1 MERQLPPC
9 ILFPALECWRWIY
22 CLGDLL
28 INKSFQRSN
37 TCWQRFELSFSCFFF
52 FNNSCYF
59 MIIVVKYQRAL
70 MISAFTLYIKLHD
83 KQKWS
88 LQLAAHSFL
97 HKYLCIDFFFSLPSI
112 RMLMWRIIFVSTCAP
127 VRVYVCVCVHVCLG
141 TRVSGGM
148 CHSANCPYS

>member
-97 HKYLCIDFFFSLPSI
+97 HKYLCIDFFSPFHPFECWCGESFLLVHV
-112 RMLMWRIIFVSTCAP
+112 RLCVSMC
-127 VRVYVCVCVHVCLG
+127 VCVCA
-141 TRVSGGM
+141 RVFRRKGVWRDVPQ
-148 CHSANCPYS
+148 C